1 MKKVLLATTVLAL
14 TAPLAAA
21 DGVELSGFGRFGLDY
36 NSDAP
41 AGTPDSQVN
50 MRMRVNIDAS
60 KTTDAGVTFGGRIR
74 MQYDDGLTGAQLSPA
89 MLYATYE
96 GLRVEVGN
104 SNTAID
110 SAALMYNSEIGYLN
124 RSFGNPIGGFY
135 AFSTSPYSAD
145 VTTFTVDPITD
156 EVVATTA
163 QGERNR
169 MGIFA
174 SYSIAGFNLKA
185 SYINPNQT
193 DSTTDAEM
201 SIAADYNFGQFTI
214 SAAYADNAGGVDGDT
229 VTYLGAQYA
238 LSDIANVGLLYFN
251 SDPEG
256 EADQERVTLYGNYKM
271 DALTL
276 RGYVAHDDAVGN
288 VTDTAF
294 GIGADYDLGGAR
306 LGADIHRNYA
316 ESTIVGL
323 GVRFDF

>member
-1 MKKVLLATTVLAL
+1 MKKILLATTVLAL

-21 DGVELSGFGRFGLDY
+21 DGLELSGYGRFGLDY

-41 AGTPDSQVN
+41 VGTPDSQIN
-50 MRMRVNIDAS
+50 MRMRVNIDGS
-60 KTTDAGVTFGGRIR
+60 KTTDSGVTFGGRIR
-74 MQYDDGLTGAQLSPA
+74 LQYQDGQDGAALSPA

-110 SAALMYNSEIGYLN
+110 SAALMFNSEIGYLN

-135 AFSTSPYSAD
+135 AFESGPYGA
-145 VTTFTVDPITD
+145 
-156 EVVATTA
+156 
-163 QGERNR
+163 GEEDR
-169 MGIFA
+169 MGVFA
-174 SYSIAGFNLKA
+174 SYSISGFNLKA
-185 SYINPNQT
+185 SYINPDQT
-193 DSTTDAEM
+193 DSTTDPEV

-214 SAAYADNAGGVDGDT
+214 AAAYADNAGGADGDQ
-229 VTYLGAQYA
+229 VTYVGAEYA

-251 SDPEG
+251 DDPAG
-256 EADQERVTLYGNYKM
+256 AGNVERVTLYGNYKI
-271 DALTL
+271 DAMTL
-276 RGYVAHDDAVGN
+276 RGYVANDNN
-288 VTDTAF
+288 VDNLTDTAF
-294 GIGADYDLGGAR
+294 GLGVDYDLGGAR